1 MMQLKK
7 DALWIRQALKEGKTL
22 IGSHIFAGSPM
33 LSELISS
40 VGYDLVWVDMEHTPF
55 SGMDVLNNVIAVRAG
70 GAASLVRI
78 PWNDPILAKP
88 ILDMGP
94 DILLFPNIR
103 TAEEGR
109 KAIEAC
115 EYPPKGIRG
124 YGPQRAAMF
133 GECSQAEY
141 VHNKCRDMIRALQIE
156 DINAVYDLERIADTE
171 GADLFII
178 GPNDLTGSMGVL
190 GEFHH
195 KEVLD
200 AYDRI
205 AEVFYKK
212 NKPYGVSVGYNPE
225 TLKAWK
231 ERGAQILF
239 AGYDTGFVRDGAR
252 SVFDGMKE
260 IIGG

>member
-7 DALWIRQALKEGKTL
+7 DALWVREALKEGKTL

-103 TAEEGR
+103 NAEEGM
-109 KAIEAC
+109 KAVEAC
-115 EYPPKGIRG
+115 EYPLKGIRG
-124 YGPQRAAMF
+124 YGPQRAFMF
-133 GECSQAEY
+133 GECSQTEY
-141 VHNKCRDMIRALQIE
+141 VKEKSKHMIKALQIE
-156 DINAVYDLERIADTE
+156 HIDAVNDLERIADIE
-171 GADLFII
+171 GADLFIV
-178 GPNDLTGSMGVL
+178 GPNDLTGSLGVL

-195 KEVLD
+195 KEVTR
-200 AYDRI
+200 AFDRI
-205 AEVFYKK
+205 GEVLTKK
-212 NKPYGVSVGYNPE
+212 KRPFGVSVGYDPK
-225 TLKAWK
+225 TLREWRD
-231 ERGAQILF
+231 RGAQILF
-239 AGYDTGFVRDGAR
+239 AGYDTGFVADGAR
-252 SVFDGMKE
+252 NAFKGLSE
-260 IIGG
+260 IISE

>member
-7 DALWIRQALKEGKTL
+7 DALWIREALKEGKVL
-22 IGSHIFAGSPM
+22 NGSHIFAGSPM
-33 LSELISS
+33 LTELISS
-40 VGYDLVWVDMEHTPF
+40 IGYDIVWVDMEHTPF

-94 DILLFPNIR
+94 DILLFPNIKS
-103 TAEEGR
+103 AEEGIR
-109 KAIEAC
+109 AIEAC

-141 VHNKCRDMIRALQIE
+141 VHEKYKEMIKALQIE
-156 DINAVYDLERIADTE
+156 DINAVNDLERIADIE
-171 GADLFII
+171 QADLFII
-178 GPNDLTGSMGVL
+178 GPNDLTGSLGVL

-205 AEVFYKK
+205 SEVFTKK
-212 NKPYGVSVGYNPE
+212 KRPFGVSVGYNPE
-225 TLKAWK
+225 TIKAWK

-252 SVFDGMKE
+252 SVFEGLNQ
-260 IIGG
+260 IIGI